1 MKSRNIDQI
10 KSILLHL
17 LANLSRNSNELL
29 EQWSKSSE
37 DHPDDLDKAVM
48 HAEMDFAFTRLF
60 RDGLNKESVLIALQ
74 KIDEGT
80 YGICEECEE
89 EIPIKRLKAIPE
101 ARYCIAC
108 QITLEREKRMV
119 A

>member
-1 MKSRNIDQI
+1 MQSNDVEKIRND
-10 KSILLHL
+10 LMHL
-17 LANLSRNSNELL
+17 LSNLSRNSDELL

-37 DHPDDLDKAVM
+37 DIPDNLDKALM

-60 RDGLNKESVLIALQ
+60 RDGLNKENILMALR

-89 EIPIKRLKAIPE
+89 EISIERLMAVPD

-108 QITLEREKRMV
+108 QMSLEREQKMV

>member
-1 MKSRNIDQI
+1 MKSKDIEQLKNN
-10 KSILLHL
+10 LLHL

-29 EQWSKSSE
+29 EIWASKS
-37 DHPDDLDKAVM
+37 DNIPDDLDKAIM
-48 HAEMDFAFTRLF
+48 HTEMDFAFTRLF
-60 RDGLNKESVLIALQ
+60 RQGLNKESILIALR

-89 EIPIKRLKAIPE
+89 EISIGRLKAMPD

-108 QITLEREKRMV
+108 QMELEREQKMV

>member
-1 MKSRNIDQI
+1 MEFQNIDQV
-10 KSILLHL
+10 KNNLMHL

-37 DHPDDLDKAVM
+37 NIPDNLDKAIM

-60 RDGLNKESVLIALQ
+60 RDGLNKEGILRALR
-74 KIDEGT
+74 KVDEGT

-89 EIPIKRLKAIPE
+89 EIPVGRLNAIPD

-108 QITLEREKRMV
+108 QMALEREEKIV

>member
-1 MKSRNIDQI
+1 MESKDIEQLKND
-10 KSILLHL
+10 LVHL

-29 EQWSKSSE
+29 ETWASKS
-37 DHPDDLDKAVM
+37 DNIPDDLDKAIM

-60 RDGLNKESVLIALQ
+60 RQGLNKESILIALR
-74 KIDEGT
+74 KFDEGT

-89 EIPIKRLKAIPE
+89 EIAIERLKAMPD
-101 ARYCIAC
+101 ARYCVAC
-108 QITLEREKRMV
+108 QMALEREQKMV

>member
-1 MKSRNIDQI
+1 MKSKDINQI
-10 KSILLHL
+10 KNNLIHL
-17 LANLSRNSNELL
+17 LANLSRNSNDLL

-37 DHPDDLDKAVM
+37 DIPDNLDKAIM
-48 HAEMDFAFTRLF
+48 HTEMDFAFTRLF
-60 RDGLNKESVLIALQ
+60 REGLNKESILRALR

-89 EIPIKRLKAIPE
+89 EIPIGRLKAMPD

-108 QITLEREKRMV
+108 QMALEKEQDLV

>member
-1 MKSRNIDQI
+1 MKSKDIGHI
-10 KSILLHL
+10 KDNLMHL
-17 LANLSRNSNELL
+17 LINLSRNSNELM
-29 EQWSKSSE
+29 EKWASVS
-37 DHPDDLDKAVM
+37 DNIPDDLDKAIM

-60 RDGLNKESVLIALQ
+60 RDGLNKESIIRALQ

-89 EIPIKRLKAIPE
+89 EIPVGRLKVVPE
-101 ARYCIAC
+101 AKHCVAC
-108 QITLEREKRMV
+108 QMALEKEQKMV